1 MEVKLEHHTPLWVC
15 SSAIRQCWDSHDKS
29 DTCHHNE
36 VEYSQNGD
44 AECKECG
51 FTFNAYTEQLPEVGQ
66 ADKELID
73 RIGNKMK
80 HTSVK
85 NHINYNFSI
94 QGITT
99 KTLLALTRHDVG
111 TEFSVQST
119 RYTTKKSVKN
129 GKASYTYSKSFRVN
143 RYLDVINDMIKD
155 CVENNEANDEISLL
169 LPQAWQYNLMAT
181 FSLGA
186 LQHFLKLRL
195 KPDAHW
201 DIRELAKQLYN
212 NIPEEHLY
220 LFEDIKQKEQND

>member
-1 MEVKLEHHTPLWVC
+1 MEVKLEHHTPLSIC
-15 SSAIRQCWDSHDKS
+15 SSAIRQCWDSSEKGGKYLRPTDNLI
-29 DTCHHNE
+29 D
-36 VEYSQNGD
+36 D
-44 AECKECG
+44 
-51 FTFNAYTEQLPEVGQ
+51 
-66 ADKELID
+66 DKELID

-85 NHINYNFSI
+85 NHITYVFSI

-129 GKASYTYSKSFRVN
+129 GKAGYTYSKSDRVN
-143 RYLDVINDMIKD
+143 KCLDIINDMVKD

-212 NIPEEHLY
+212 AIPEEHLY
-220 LFEDIKQKEQND
+220 LFEDIKPKGTND

>member
-1 MEVKLEHHTPLWVC
+1 MDVRLEFHTPLWVA
-15 SSAIRQCWDSHDKS
+15 SRAIRTCWDSHNKS
-29 DTCHHNE
+29 DTDMSDDIHCPTC
-36 VEYSQNGD
+36 D
-44 AECKECG
+44 AEHITTGE
-51 FTFNAYTEQLPEVGQ
+51 
-66 ADKELID
+66 ADKELIN

-85 NHINYNFSI
+85 NHITYNFAI

-119 RYTTKKSVKN
+119 RYTTKKSVAKGSAGYTKSKSSLVNKYLEDLEIMILQCVKN
-129 GKASYTYSKSFRVN
+129 G
-143 RYLDVINDMIKD
+143 
-155 CVENNEANDEISLL
+155 EANDEISLL
-169 LPQAWQYNLMAT
+169 LPQAWQYNLMAS

-201 DIRELAKQLYN
+201 DIQELAKLLYKA
-212 NIPEEHLY
+212 IPEEHLY
-220 LFEDIKQKEQND
+220 LFEDSLYEPKTGI